1 MAIYHFH
8 VKVIGRKSGSSAVAA
23 AAYRSASR
31 LRDERLDRSH
41 DFSAK
46 RRVVHSEVMLTENA
60 PQAWSDRE
68 RLWNDVEAFETRKD
82 AQLAREIEFAIP
94 REMTERQGIGLA
106 RDFVQAE
113 FVDRGMIAD
122 VNVHWDRGEN
132 GMPKPHAHV
141 MLTMRAVDENGFGL
155 KVRDWNR
162 TVMVDRWRER
172 WAEVANERLAE
183 LDIDARI
190 DHRSLEA
197 QGIGLEP
204 QSQIGAPAHRIEHKG
219 VDADR
224 AQMHR
229 DIARRNG
236 ERIVANPS
244 LALDAITR
252 QQSTFKRGDMA
263 IFAHRHSDGIDQ
275 FNKVMDAMRSAP
287 YVIELGR
294 DGRGEERFT
303 TRDMIEAEQRL
314 HRAAECMAELER
326 HKVND
331 AKSRSGAGACGGT
344 RPRAFWRAG
353 RCAGAYHARARSGG
367 RRRLRRN
374 GQERDA
380 GGRASGLGDGR
391 L

>member
-1 MAIYHFH
+1 
-8 VKVIGRKSGSSAVAA
+8 
-23 AAYRSASR
+23 
-31 LRDERLDRSH
+31 
-41 DFSAK
+41 
-46 RRVVHSEVMLTENA
+46 
-60 PQAWSDRE
+60 
-68 RLWNDVEAFETRKD
+68 
-82 AQLAREIEFAIP
+82 
-94 REMTERQGIGLA
+94 
-106 RDFVQAE
+106 
-113 FVDRGMIAD
+113 
-122 VNVHWDRGEN
+122 
-132 GMPKPHAHV
+132 
-141 MLTMRAVDENGFGL
+141 
-155 KVRDWNR
+155 
-162 TVMVDRWRER
+162 
-172 WAEVANERLAE
+172 
-183 LDIDARI
+183 
-190 DHRSLEA
+190 
-197 QGIGLEP
+197 
-204 QSQIGAPAHRIEHKG
+204 
-219 VDADR
+219 
-224 AQMHR
+224 MHR

-287 YVIELGR
+287 YVIEIGR

-331 AKSRSGAGACGGT
+331 AKSRSGAGACEGT

-380 GGRASGLGDGR
+380 RGSRVRPGRWQAIRSGGGALRHRHRKSRKRIRLSRRAPSPAWNMVGDSAAICSPRVMSWSSTRPAWSARASWSGVLFYAAEAGAKVVLVGDPQQLQAIEAGAAFR
-391 L
+391 SLYERHGGAEIGAVRRQREDWQRNASTRSGDSWPHRRTPSMPMTFIAWFMPPRPGSTHATI